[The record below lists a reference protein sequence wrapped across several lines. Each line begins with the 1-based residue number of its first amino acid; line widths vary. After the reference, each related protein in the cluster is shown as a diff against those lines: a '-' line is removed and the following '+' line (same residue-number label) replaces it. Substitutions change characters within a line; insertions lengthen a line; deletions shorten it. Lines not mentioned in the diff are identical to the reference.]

1 MFVIPTKVGISD
13 SKSACKWIQTY
24 ITTMNNDT
32 NSNEV
37 NNKKQIPAFAGIRI
51 AVQKSGRLS
60 DKSLQLLKDCGIKF
74 DNGGRKLSTQ
84 AKNFPMEILFLRDD
98 DIPQYVANG
107 VADLGIL
114 GLNEVEEKDQEV
126 DVIKQLGFAGCRL
139 SLAVQ
144 KDVNYTGLEWFNG
157 KKVASSYTTIVKK
170 FFADKGIN
178 ATTEE
183 IGGSV
188 EIAPGI
194 GLAEGICDIVSTG
207 STLIMNGLKEVE
219 TVMYSEAV
227 LISNP
232 NLSIEK
238 KEILDKLTFRIDAV
252 QNAQKSKYILLNAPN
267 DKLEEI
273 SALLPGMKSP
283 TVLPLAEEG
292 WSSLHS
298 VIEENDFWNVIDQL
312 KDAGAQGILVSPIE
326 KLIA

>member
-1 MFVIPTKVGISD
+1 MTTKI
-13 SKSACKWIQTY
+13 
-24 ITTMNNDT
+24 M
-32 NSNEV
+32 
-37 NNKKQIPAFAGIRI
+37 IRI

-60 DKSLQLLKDCGIKF
+60 DKSLQLLKDCGIKL

-114 GLNEVEEKDQEV
+114 GLNEVEEKDQKV

-144 KDVNYTGLEWFNG
+144 KDVDYTGLEWFNG

-207 STLIMNGLKEVE
+207 STLLMNGLKEVE

-232 NLSIEK
+232 NLNSEK
-238 KEILDKLTFRIDAV
+238 NDLLGKLLFRIEAV

-267 DKLEEI
+267 DKIDEI

-312 KDAGAQGILVSPIE
+312 KDAGAQGILVIPIE